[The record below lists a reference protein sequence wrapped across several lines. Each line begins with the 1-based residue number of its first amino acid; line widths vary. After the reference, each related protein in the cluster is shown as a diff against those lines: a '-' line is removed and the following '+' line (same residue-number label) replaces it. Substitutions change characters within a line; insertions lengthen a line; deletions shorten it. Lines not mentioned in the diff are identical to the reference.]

1 MLSPANCNTSYLA
14 GASQGETLYSDA
26 LRIPNH
32 SILDGFDICIIG
44 AGAAGIAMATRLAGS
59 SKNVLM
65 LCNGTPSDAGQT
77 PNPSQMALYE
87 GTVGPFLKK
96 VNPTFCTQSRLN
108 MYGGTTN
115 HFAYYAHPMDEVD
128 LKPRPGYRDAHWPID
143 VEDFSRYYPEANSF
157 GNYGPFSY
165 NDIPFWSR
173 ALKGV
178 PFSSK
183 PGDGLQ
189 NLIWHAQSNQD
200 IYQFQTQCG
209 PMLEAAPNVN
219 VLFNAHAL
227 TIHATEGKDHVVE
240 INCAALDASGGTGS
254 RFHVRAASYVLA
266 TGGIEPVRLLKL
278 SGNLGDNAK
287 GHLGRGFMVHPL
299 IVNTATV
306 KFPQV
311 VDPAIRN
318 FYTRTTVRLPG
329 PQQSAGEPSHNA
341 DLEGSFNFDAWGVLA
356 PKVDVLACER
366 MGNFHAAL
374 LFTKGGDQLTISILW
389 ESVPNENSTITLD
402 KTQTDSVFHQ
412 PVVHVDWNLL
422 MEDKHTIQRAVERC
436 RQFFVARGA
445 SFELETDLNCGPE
458 HWTINPGAPNALWAN
473 EHHMGALRMSAYP
486 EDGIVDRNMR
496 VHTVDNLYVAGSGV
510 YPTSGHPNP
519 TLTIVALALRLADH
533 LQSL

>member
-1 MLSPANCNTSYLA
+1 V
-14 GASQGETLYSDA
+14 YSDA
-26 LRIPNH
+26 LKIPND

-59 SKNVLM
+59 SKNVVM
-65 LCNGTPSDAGQT
+65 LCNGTPNDAGPT
-77 PNPSQMALYE
+77 PNPSQIALYE
-87 GTVGPFLKK
+87 GTVGPFLNK
-96 VNPTFCTQSRLN
+96 VNPTFCNESRLN

-165 NDIPFWSR
+165 NDIPFWSQ
-173 ALKGV
+173 ALHGA
-178 PFSSK
+178 PFSSE
-183 PGDGLQ
+183 PGDHLQ
-189 NLIWHAQSNQD
+189 NLIWHGQVKPA

-209 PMLEAAPNVN
+209 PLLQAAPNVN

-227 TIHATEGKDHVVE
+227 TIGATDGKDHVVE
-240 INCAALDASGGTGS
+240 IDCAALNSGGPDS
-254 RFHVRAASYVLA
+254 RFRVRAATYVLA

-299 IVNTATV
+299 ITQTATV
-306 KFPQV
+306 TFPQA
-311 VDPAIRN
+311 VDQSIRN
-318 FYTRTTVRLPG
+318 FYSQETVRLTG
-329 PQQSAGEPSHNA
+329 PEKMASEPRRVNGTPCHPA
-341 DLEGSFNFDAWGVLA
+341 DIEGFFEFDAWGVLA
-356 PKVDVLACER
+356 PKADVLARER

-374 LFTKGGDQLTISILW
+374 FFNDEGNQLTVSILW

-422 MEDKHTIQRAVERC
+422 TEDKHTIRRAVELL
-436 RQFFVARGA
+436 RQFFVGRGA
-445 SFELETDLNCGPE
+445 SFELTTDLSGGPE
-458 HWTINPGAPNALWAN
+458 HWTIDGTPKSLWAN